1 MDYTEIEWPL
11 VVFTFFMALAG
22 GLLAMLGYLS
32 MRKKMSRK
40 FQMSML
46 VVTLVMFAIGGIG
59 VFMHLQHWER
69 IFNGFGH
76 LSSPITH
83 EFIGVVVFL
92 VVMALYFLFMY
103 RSDESRVPTWVGA
116 VTVVCGLGMP
126 VLSGLSYMMA
136 ADPVW
141 NTWCLIVFYLFDA
154 VMMGGIGAI
163 IVAKAVKE
171 DAVCGDSALVSLV
184 GAVGRV
190 ATIIVYAVV
199 INSLGGGY
207 VDVEYY
213 FDPTLPDTAMVDAQA
228 FSAAILAGDLSGL
241 FYGVV
246 IVIGSVVPLV
256 ISILMVMRSNEKLAA
271 FAADGKNALALAS
284 VSLACTV
291 AGGILWR
298 CMLYWVCIKAFNLFY
313 F

>member
-1 MDYTEIEWPL
+1 MNYTEIEWPL

-32 MRKKMSRK
+32 IRKKMSRK
-40 FQMSML
+40 FQFVML

-83 EFIGVVVFL
+83 EFIGVIVFII
-92 VVMALYFLFMY
+92 VMAVYFLFMY
-103 RSDESRVPTWVGA
+103 RSDESKVPTWVGV

-141 NTWCLIVFYLFDA
+141 NTWCLIVFYFFDA
-154 VMMGGIGAI
+154 IMMGGIGTI

-171 DAVCGDSALVSLV
+171 DAVCADSALISLI
-184 GAVGRV
+184 GAVGRIV
-190 ATIIVYAVV
+190 TVLVYAVV
-199 INSLGGGY
+199 IYSQGGSY

-213 FDPTLPDTAMVDAQA
+213 FDPTLPDTAMVDAA
-228 FSAAILAGDLSGL
+228 AYSSAILAGDLSGL

-246 IVIGSVVPLV
+246 IVIGSIVPLV
-256 ISILMVMRSNEKLAA
+256 IAILMVLKSEKLKA
-271 FAADGKNALALAS
+271 FAPDGKNALVLAS
-284 VSLACTV
+284 ASLICTV
-291 AGGILWR
+291 AGGVMWR
-298 CMLYWVCIKAFNLFY
+298 CMLYWVCIKAFNLCY